1 MDMVATHQLTCNP
14 FAGRSVASHHL
25 IRVENGSIVFF
36 RQLHEGIL
44 YDRSV
49 EVETA
54 CPSDKAVIVG
64 QKHKRTIWVHA
75 ANAIYQ
81 LAVILFEGI

>member
-1 MDMVATHQLTCNP
+1 MVATHQLTCNP
-14 FAGRSVASHHL
+14 FAGRTVASHHL
-25 IRVENGSIVFF
+25 IRVENGFIVFF

-75 ANAIYQ
+75 TDAIYQ